1 MKQASLSDPPQLEK
15 LAFWKNP
22 ILIKEIRTR
31 MRGNRAFLLLTAHL
45 LILGLAL
52 LLVFL
57 VFRSSLGSGGNLEA
71 RGSFGKIIFG
81 FLVWMELV
89 MISFTAPALT
99 SGAISLERERQ
110 TFDLLKVTLLK
121 ARSLAL
127 GKYLSGLVFIFLLL
141 ATSLP
146 LFSLAFILG
155 GVVLEEIMIALLILG
170 TSAISFCAIGLF
182 FSSLFARSL
191 VSTVLSYAFAIFS
204 NFGIPILMLFSITLF
219 GVLISSRPGDPLNSP
234 SFSTLALV
242 YFAWLVISLTPLATI
257 VATEVALLDGQGTW
271 LAHLPLG
278 NNTQLVFITPWVV
291 YVLFYLLLSLALIW
305 MSIQLVARAER

>member
-1 MKQASLSDPPQLEK
+1 MKPAVLERPGRLEN
-15 LAFWKNP
+15 LALWNNP
-22 ILIKEIRTR
+22 ILVKEIRTR

-45 LILGLAL
+45 LILGLAV

-57 VFRSSLGSGGNLEA
+57 VFRSSLGSGGNLAA

-99 SGAISLERERQ
+99 AGAISLERERQ

-127 GKYLSGLVFIFLLL
+127 GKYLAGLVFIFLLL
-141 ATSLP
+141 VTSLP
-146 LFSLAFILG
+146 LFSLSFILG
-155 GVVLEEIMIALLILG
+155 GVALEEITIAVFILA

-191 VSTVLSYAFAIFS
+191 VSTILSYAFSIFI
-204 NFGIPILMLFSITLF
+204 NFGVPILMLFSITLF
-219 GVLISSRPGDPLNSP
+219 GVMFSSQPDSPLNTP
-234 SFSTLALV
+234 SFWSLALV
-242 YFAWLVISLTPLATI
+242 YLAWLVISLTPLPTI
-257 VATEVALLDGQGTW
+257 IATEVALLDGQGAW
-271 LAHLPLG
+271 VAQLPLG
-278 NNTQLVFITPWVV
+278 DNTQLLFISPWVV
-291 YVLFYLLLSLALIW
+291 YVGFYLLLSLALIW
-305 MSIQLVARAER
+305 MSIKLVARAER